1 MIVWLSQTANY
12 NANSKDGKP
21 QAKKRLRES
30 VCRKRPEAL
39 IEQVA
44 DGLAFVDSVDSLT
57 Q

>member
-30 VCRKRPEAL
+30 VCRKRAEAL